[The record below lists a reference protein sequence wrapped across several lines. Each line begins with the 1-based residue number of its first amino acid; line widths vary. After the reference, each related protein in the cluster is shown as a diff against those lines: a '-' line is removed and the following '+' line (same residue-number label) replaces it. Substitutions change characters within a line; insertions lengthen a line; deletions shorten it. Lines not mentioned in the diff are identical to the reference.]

1 MVIAVDFGRVAA
13 APNPLVKS
21 WSSIL
26 QVLGASLLIALCAQ
40 IKVTLPFTPVPITM
54 QTLAILLVGATLG
67 SRKGSLAVLAYF
79 SEILMGLPVLSNSA
93 IDPLVFLG
101 PKGGYVLGFLVQAYC
116 MGWMVE
122 RMKAFNASLF
132 FLAGL
137 AACTLEL
144 SLGVLGLAPYVGWSN
159 VLWMGVYP
167 FLVGEV
173 VKVFAMCYILKRSS
187 FASIEQHG

>member
-13 APNPLVKS
+13 EPNPLVRN

-67 SRKGSLAVLAYF
+67 SRKGALAVLAYF
-79 SEILMGLPVLSNSA
+79 SEILMGLPVLSNAA

-101 PKGGYVLGFLVQAYC
+101 PKAGYVLGFLVQAYC

-122 RMKAFNASLF
+122 RMKVFSVSRV

-137 AACTLEL
+137 VACTLEM
-144 SLGVLGLAPYVGWSN
+144 SLGVLGLAPYVGWNN

-167 FLVGEV
+167 FLVGEI
-173 VKVFAMCYILKRSS
+173 VKVCVMCYILKRSS

>member
-13 APNPLVKS
+13 APNPLVKN

-67 SRKGSLAVLAYF
+67 SRKGALAVLAYF
-79 SEILMGLPVLSNSA
+79 SEILMGLPVLANAS
-93 IDPLVFLG
+93 IDPLIFVG
-101 PKGGYVLGFLVQAYC
+101 PKAGYVLGFLVQAYS

-122 RMKAFNASLF
+122 RMKSFSMPLV

-137 AACTLEL
+137 VACTLEM

-159 VLWMGVYP
+159 ILWMGVYP
-167 FLVGEV
+167 FLVGEI
-173 VKVFAMCYILKRSS
+173 VKVCAMCYILKRSLMS
-187 FASIEQHG
+187 GQKA